1 MSVRQSGGDA
11 AEQAGSDQDSLQ
23 YPTNHVVAILDTQDQ
38 TARALDALVQ
48 GGFLEPEVELL
59 RGNEE
64 ADRLGGGTGRGGLQD
79 WFIRLTGSVGLK
91 NAETEMKDRYE
102 EALRAGN
109 TVIAILAPRDDR
121 KERAAQILNECGGRI
136 INWFGR
142 LDVERIAR

>member
-1 MSVRQSGGDA
+1 MCETTRTPRPSW
-11 AEQAGSDQDSLQ
+11 ECL
-23 YPTNHVVAILDTQDQ
+23 
-38 TARALDALVQ
+38 Q
-48 GGFLEPEVELL
+48 GGFLDPAIELL

-64 ADRLGGGTGRGGLQD
+64 ADRLGGGTGRGGRQD

>member
-1 MSVRQSGGDA
+1 VLGVRRCYPRPNIVRDHAYAKTLVGMPSGWG
-11 AEQAGSDQDSLQ
+11 GS
-23 YPTNHVVAILDTQDQ
+23 
-38 TARALDALVQ
+38 
-48 GGFLEPEVELL
+48 
-59 RGNEE
+59 
-64 ADRLGGGTGRGGLQD
+64 GRGGLQD